1 MATSTQPTME
11 KPTED
16 RAWPGAQQTADP
28 VFGERPGQSDRPE
41 RGRRPRRKPNRAD
54 QRPNERRLPLKTR
67 IVLGV
72 AGGLLVVL
80 GIAGL
85 FLPFLQGILF
95 LVLAAAVLSLTSR
108 RIYAWLAG
116 TIGERWPGAW
126 DRVERFRTR
135 VRWKLRR

>member
-1 MATSTQPTME
+1 MAPASQPTME

-16 RAWPGAQQTADP
+16 QAWPGSAQVADP
-28 VFGERPGQSDRPE
+28 VFGDPDARRERRSRA
-41 RGRRPRRKPNRAD
+41 RRDARKARLAN

-72 AGGLLVVL
+72 TGGLLVVL

-116 TIGERWPGAW
+116 TVGVRWPGAW
-126 DRVERFRTR
+126 ERVERFRTR

>member
-1 MATSTQPTME
+1 MATAPQPTME

-16 RAWPGAQQTADP
+16 RAWPGSDQVADP
-28 VFGERPGQSDRPE
+28 VLGEPTAPCEGRSP
-41 RGRRPRRKPNRAD
+41 GRRGARPARGET

-67 IVLGV
+67 IALGV
-72 AGGLLVVL
+72 VGGLLVVL

-108 RIYAWLAG
+108 RIYAWLAR

-126 DRVERFRTR
+126 ERVERFRTR

>member
-16 RAWPGAQQTADP
+16 RAWPGSQQPADP
-28 VFGERPGQSDRPE
+28 LFGAASEPVERPKP
-41 RGRRPRRKPNRAD
+41 GRRPRRKPPAD
-54 QRPNERRLPLKTR
+54 QLPNERRLPLKTR

-108 RIYAWLAG
+108 RIYTWLAG

-126 DRVERFRTR
+126 ERVERFRTR